1 MTKTPASQLDREI
14 ADVIARPSITKERIQ
29 QLNPEMAAMWIV
41 GSGASLSKAQ
51 HQVLV
56 IACRNGGYVQAGTG
70 EHRGHVER
78 VPASALL
85 GLIRRGYLTH
95 VYGSEGGVA
104 GQLSERSRERLTDTL
119 KGQKP

>member
-1 MTKTPASQLDREI
+1 MTKTPSAQLDREI
-14 ADVIARPSITKERIQ
+14 ADVLAHPAITKEQIKA
-29 QLNPEMAAMWIV
+29 LNPEVAAMWIV

-51 HQVLV
+51 FQTLV

-78 VPASALL
+78 VAASALL
-85 GLIRRGYLTH
+85 GLIRRGYLRH

-104 GQLSERSRERLTDTL
+104 GLLSERSRERLADAL
-119 KGQKP
+119 KGQKS